1 MELFSLKFRWLQ
13 CLLLNEMMDV
23 SSWNVGH
30 VLKTAGKWSS
40 WSLIQEQDGTL
51 NASFIWDIH
60 MSFLSHEISLTILP
74 MLLSPSLAIL
84 LKDPNVEMKMTKSSS
99 HKQHCME
106 EGADGFWLIA

>member
-1 MELFSLKFRWLQ
+1 
-13 CLLLNEMMDV
+13 
-23 SSWNVGH
+23 
-30 VLKTAGKWSS
+30 
-40 WSLIQEQDGTL
+40 
-51 NASFIWDIH
+51 

-106 EGADGFWLIA
+106 EGADGF